1 MFTTAKQLVA
11 DISDLMSL
19 PDVCIRVN
27 EMVDDPNSSAVDIG
41 KVITRDPGMT
51 ARLLRIANS
60 PFYGFVQE
68 ITTVSRAIAVIG
80 TTQLRDLVLAT
91 SAIDTFDNIPNHLV
105 NMKDF
110 WTHSIYTGLCA
121 KALAEQLD
129 KKKSESFFVAG
140 LLHDIGQLVL
150 FNKMPEQS
158 KDILIQ
164 VMEGPEGVE
173 FHHEEKKI
181 FGFDHAEVGAEL
193 LNHWKLPEMLCESV
207 RYHHEPLKAEKYAK
221 ETAVVHIA
229 NSLGCLAEL
238 HSENA
243 WEAPQIEPKAWEVT
257 GLNPD
262 ITKQITEKAEEEF
275 NEISSSFLKG
285 TD

>member
-11 DISDLMSL
+11 DVSDLVSL
-19 PDVCIRVN
+19 PDVCVRVN
-27 EMVDDPNSSAVDIG
+27 EMVDDPNSSASDIG
-41 KVITRDPGMT
+41 KVITQDPSMT

-91 SAIDTFDNIPNHLV
+91 SAIDTFENIPNYLV
-105 NMKDF
+105 NMRHF
-110 WTHSIYTGLCA
+110 WMHSIYTGLCA
-121 KALAEQLD
+121 KALAEEFD

-150 FNKMPEQS
+150 FNKMPERS
-158 KDILIQ
+158 RDILIQ

-173 FHHEEKKI
+173 FHHEEKNV

-193 LNHWKLPEMLCESV
+193 LNNWKLPEILCESV
-207 RYHHEPLKAEKYAK
+207 RYHHAPLTTGKYAK
-221 ETAVVHIA
+221 ETAIVHIA

-243 WEAPQIEPKAWEVT
+243 WEAPLIDKRAWEVT
-257 GLNPD
+257 GLNPE
-262 ITKQITEKAEEEF
+262 ITKRIVEKAEKEF
-275 NEISSSFLKG
+275 NEICNIFLKNIA
-285 TD
+285 